1 MKTKAAST
9 TTNDTLVDDEKL
21 ARELQHAMDME
32 ESRNGNHDEQTNKKP
47 HQQQQN
53 QLRKKR
59 RKPKPNMEELQENG
73 ICTIE
78 QMRGTVDHMLY
89 VLCEIDGYPAEMLI
103 DSGASTS
110 AISSMMMK
118 KLNLETKL
126 SPQIAGNA
134 SGVGMTKILG
144 AIENVTCSVGQGLF
158 EFRLFFMV
166 LDAPTIPILIL
177 GLDQMR
183 RFKCIVDLDDNVLR
197 FGGNKDGGVG
207 VPFLSKEL
215 ASQAAMTSSMVQ
227 QHNDQQQEQ
236 QQQQAA
242 AMMLQQQQQAAMLQ
256 QQAAMFQQ
264 YARRQQQQQQQRR
277 QPSNGNRGQGPP
289 PPPRQRQHQQQHHR
303 RRGQQNPQAPQRQG
317 QQHQSP
323 QRRRHHPPPQQQQQQ
338 QQHPA
343 VVRGTHVASSPQH
356 SPSSVATSDRS
367 SPSAGSLMMMKRFQ
381 NMFGTTKRK

>member
-1 MKTKAAST
+1 MKPKASS
-9 TTNDTLVDDEKL
+9 TTNDTLADDEKL
-21 ARELQHAMDME
+21 ARELQRSMGME
-32 ESRNGNHDEQTNKKP
+32 DRNGPKK
-47 HQQQQN
+47 QQSN
-53 QLRKKR
+53 QGKTMKKR

-78 QMRGTVDHMLY
+78 QMKGTVDHMLY

-118 KLNLETKL
+118 KLNLEHKL

-144 AIENVTCSVGQGLF
+144 AIENVTCSIGQGLF

-197 FGGNKDGGVG
+197 FGGKDGMS

-227 QHNDQQQEQ
+227 QHTEKQQEQ
-236 QQQQAA
+236 EQQAAMLQQQQAA
-242 AMMLQQQQQAAMLQ
+242 AAMLQQQQQAAMLQ

-264 YARRQQQQQQQRR
+264 YLRRQQQRH
-277 QPSNGNRGQGPP
+277 QPLNGNRGQGPP
-289 PPPRQRQHQQQHHR
+289 SPPRQQQR
-303 RRGQQNPQAPQRQG
+303 RREQQNPQAQQRQG

-323 QRRRHHPPPQQQQQQ
+323 QRRQPPQHQGQHHHQQQ
-338 QQHPA
+338 A
-343 VVRGTHVASSPQH
+343 TIVRGNHVTSSSP
-356 SPSSVATSDRS
+356 SPSSGATSSENR
-367 SPSAGSLMMMKRFQ
+367 PSGGSLMKRF
-381 NMFGTTKRK
+381 NTIFGKRK

>member
-32 ESRNGNHDEQTNKKP
+32 ESRDGNHDEQTNKKP

-236 QQQQAA
+236 QQQAA